1 MTITEIL
8 SDLLAGGR
16 LSEQQSEAVFEQL
29 LAGVLTEAQIASLLT
44 LIQVRGATVDELVGA
59 ARVMR
64 RHATP
69 VDCQAPAGAT
79 VIDTCGTGGAPKTFN
94 ISTAAAIVVAA
105 AAPGRVLV
113 AKHGNRSR
121 SGRGS
126 AEVLAQLGVNVDAGP
141 DVQARCL
148 SEAGVCFCF
157 AIHHHPAAR
166 HAAPA
171 RKALGFPTL
180 FNILGPLTNPA
191 RASRQLLGIYTPEL
205 VDLEAEALARLGAER
220 AMVVHGLDGMDEIST
235 TAPTKIA
242 HVEGG
247 GGAGSAQVRIEEF
260 DARSVGVPRAKL
272 DDLRADTLEAAA
284 EMMRG
289 AITAGARPGPPRD
302 IVELNAAAALVVASA
317 VADIPAGLLMARA
330 AIETGAAERTLAELA
345 RLSKLKIQS

>member
-1 MTITEIL
+1 MTITAVL
-8 SDLLAGGR
+8 SDLLAGAR
-16 LSEQQSEAVFEQL
+16 LSEHQAEAVFEQL
-29 LAGVLTEAQIASLLT
+29 LAGALSEAQIAALLT
-44 LIQVRGATVDELVGA
+44 LIQVRGPTVDELVGA

-64 RHATP
+64 RHATVVECDP
-69 VDCQAPAGAT
+69 PPGAT

-94 ISTAAAIVVAA
+94 ISTAAAIVAAA

-141 DVQARCL
+141 DVQAKCL
-148 SEAGVCFCF
+148 REAGVCFCF

-180 FNILGPLTNPA
+180 FNILGPLTNPG
-191 RASRQLLGIYTPEL
+191 RASRQLLGIYRPEL

-242 HVEGG
+242 HVERGEDEAE
-247 GGAGSAQVRIEEF
+247 GAARVRIEEF
-260 DARSVGVPRAKL
+260 DATSVGVPRATL
-272 DDLRADTLEAAA
+272 DDLRADTLEESAEVMRAAL
-284 EMMRG
+284 
-289 AITAGARPGPPRD
+289 AGRPGPARD
-302 IVELNAAAALVVASA
+302 IVELNAAAALFVAGAA
-317 VADIPAGLLMARA
+317 VDIPAGLAMARA
-330 AIETGAAERTLAELA
+330 AIDSGAAEGTLAALV
-345 RLSKLKIQS
+345 RVSRTDPG

>member
-1 MTITEIL
+1 MVISDLL
-8 SDLLAGGR
+8 SDLLAGAR
-16 LSEQQSEAVFEQL
+16 LTEQQAEAVFEQL
-29 LAGVLTEAQIASLLT
+29 LAGALTEAQIAALLT

-64 RHATP
+64 RHASP
-69 VDCQAPAGAT
+69 VECHPPPGAT

-126 AEVLAQLGVNVDAGP
+126 AEVLDELGVNVDAGP

-148 SEAGVCFCF
+148 REAGVCFCF

-171 RKALGFPTL
+171 RRALGFPTL

-191 RASRQLLGIYTPEL
+191 RASRQLLGIYKPEL

-242 HVEGG
+242 HVEA
-247 GGAGSAQVRIEEF
+247 GAGGRPLVRMEEF
-260 DARSVGVPRAKL
+260 DATSVGVPRAKL
-272 DDLRADTLEAAA
+272 DDLCADTLEDAAA
-284 EMMRG
+284 MMRS
-289 AITAGARPGPPRD
+289 AITGGGRPGPPRD
-302 IVELNAAAALVVASA
+302 IVELNAAAALLVAGA
-317 VADIPAGLLMARA
+317 AADISGGLAMAREA
-330 AIETGAAERTLAELA
+330 VGTGAAERTLAALVRVSGVKSEG
-345 RLSKLKIQS
+345 

>member
-1 MTITEIL
+1 MEITRAL
-8 SDLLAGGR
+8 SDLLAGAT
-16 LSEQQSEAVFEQL
+16 LSAETMEQVFEDL
-29 LAGVLTEAQIASLLT
+29 LAGKLAEAQIAALLT
-44 LIQVRGATVDELVGA
+44 LIQARGATVDELVGA

-69 VDCQAPAGAT
+69 VECEPPPGAV

-141 DVQARCL
+141 DVQAKCL
-148 SEAGVCFCF
+148 REAGVCFCF

-191 RASRQLLGIYTPEL
+191 RASRQLIGIYRPEL

-242 HVEGG
+242 HVEGPK
-247 GGAGSAQVRIEEF
+247 VRVEEF
-260 DARSVGVPRAKL
+260 DAARIGVARASL
-272 DDLRADTLEAAA
+272 DDLRADTLEQAA
-284 EMMRG
+284 EVMRAAIGG
-289 AITAGARPGPPRD
+289 APGPARD
-302 IVELNAAAALVVASA
+302 IVALNAGAAIFVAGA
-317 VADIPAGLLMARA
+317 APDIAAGMAMAREA
-330 AIETGAAERTLAELA
+330 TESGAADRALAELV
-345 RLSKLKIQS
+345 RVSCG